1 MLVYGERDW
10 SRPDE
15 REANHRA
22 IPGAQMTIVKDAG
35 HFLSLDAPDALI
47 QHILNFSHAKK
58 EGLREPSALD

>member
-1 MLVYGERDW
+1 
-10 SRPDE
+10 
-15 REANHRA
+15 
-22 IPGAQMTIVKDAG
+22 MTIVKDAG